1 MKIGKLLNQNVDIF
15 VIDEKTISLRNSLH
29 GQELLRVTSDSP
41 LSYWINAGG
50 FMTKEDSE
58 VKKTI

>member
-15 VIDEKTISLRNSLH
+15 VVDEKTISLRNSLH
-29 GQELLRVTSDSP
+29 GQELFRVTSETP
-41 LSYWINAGG
+41 LNYWINAGG

-58 VKKTI
+58 NKKTI

>member
-15 VIDEKTISLRNSLH
+15 VVDEKTISLRNSLH

-41 LSYWINAGG
+41 LNYWINAGG

>member
-15 VIDEKTISLRNSLH
+15 VVDEKTISLRNSTH
-29 GQELLRVTSDSP
+29 DQELFRVTSDSP
-41 LSYWINAGG
+41 LSDWINAGG

>member
-15 VIDEKTISLRNSLH
+15 VVDEKTISLKNSLH
-29 GQELLRVTSDSP
+29 GQELLRVSSETS
-41 LSYWINAGG
+41 LNYWLNAGG